1 MKNLLF
7 KKYKVH
13 KKISF
18 LIFIFILTFLMDVML
33 RGEIS
38 DSWNYINEYSSRF
51 LFSISIVL
59 LTFTPIFLFKKR
71 YFYISLITTIWLIL
85 SIANSVILNLRG
97 TPLTGGDLKMIKSGL
112 SIAKQY
118 LTFSNILCICL
129 LIIVLLVSL
138 VIIYIKSPKIKVNY
152 KIVIPSILIY
162 GLAFSQILN
171 FVLDKGIVTTNFF
184 DIRARYMDYGFSY
197 SFLNSI
203 VNNGVKKPTSY
214 SKSSMGDLEYALGD
228 TDSVSSFA
236 SNIDAND
243 SGSQTNIEPNIIMI
257 QLESFIDPLWI
268 KTIDFNE
275 DPIPNFRNIVNNY
288 TSGLLTIPGLG
299 GGTANSEFEVITGF
313 SSGLFGA
320 GEFPFNTLLSSDTS
334 PSLAYYLKD
343 LGYSSHALHNNDA
356 TFYSRYK
363 AYKNLGFN
371 SFTPIESM
379 PNMDRTPMGWAKDS
393 YLTYEIEKL
402 LTSTDTSDLIF
413 TISVQGHGSYPNSP
427 LEDSVIKV
435 SSDKEIS
442 NLNSIEYYVNQLYE
456 MDKFIGELI
465 DMVNSLDEPSIIV
478 FYGDHHPAIDV
489 KAEDFVTNSLYTT
502 PYAIWNNIG
511 LEKESVNLKAYEL
524 SSYIL
529 KKLNFPQTILSNLHN
544 STIDEELKKEYLHLI
559 QYDSLYGKDYLGLN
573 EMVTSNDSFTYGI
586 NIPIINNIESSSNSI
601 NIIGKNFNSYSKV
614 FINDTSIDS
623 TFIDSNT
630 LSLDNYNLKTGDII
644 TVKDMAGAGK
654 IELLSSEDFILK

>member
-38 DSWNYINEYSSRF
+38 DSWNYINQYSSRF
-51 LFSISIVL
+51 LFNISIVL

-118 LTFSNILCICL
+118 LTFFNILCICL

-334 PSLAYYLKD
+334 PSLAYYLKN

-379 PNMDRTPMGWAKDS
+379 PNMARTPMGWAKDT

-402 LTSTDTSDLIF
+402 LSSTDTSDLIF
-413 TISVQGHGSYPNSP
+413 AISVQGHGSYPNSP
-427 LEDSVIKV
+427 LEDSVIKA
-435 SSDKEIS
+435 SSDTEIS
-442 NLNSIEYYVNQLYE
+442 NLNSIEYYVNQLHE

-465 DMVNSLDEPSIIV
+465 DMVNSLNEPSIIV

-511 LEKESVNLKAYEL
+511 LEKESINLKAYEL
-524 SSYIL
+524 SSYII
-529 KKLNFPQTILSNLHN
+529 KKLDFPETILTSLHN

-573 EMVTSNDSFTYGI
+573 EMVTSNDSFTYGV
-586 NIPIINNIESSSNSI
+586 NTPIINNIESSSNST
-601 NIIGKNFNSYSKV
+601 NIIGENFNSYSKV
-614 FINDTSIDS
+614 FVNDTAIDS

-630 LSLDNYNLKTGDII
+630 LSLGNYNLKSGDII

-654 IELLSSEDFILK
+654 IELLSSEDFTLK

>member
-38 DSWNYINEYSSRF
+38 DSWNYINQYSSRF
-51 LFSISIVL
+51 LFNISIVL

-118 LTFSNILCICL
+118 LTFFNILCICL

-236 SNIDAND
+236 STIDAND

-334 PSLAYYLKD
+334 PSLAYYLKN

-379 PNMDRTPMGWAKDS
+379 PNMARTPMGWAKDT

-402 LTSTDTSDLIF
+402 LSSTDTSDLIF
-413 TISVQGHGSYPNSP
+413 AISVQGHGSYPNSP
-427 LEDSVIKV
+427 LEDSVIKA
-435 SSDKEIS
+435 SSDTEIS
-442 NLNSIEYYVNQLYE
+442 NLNSIEYYVNQLHE

-465 DMVNSLDEPSIIV
+465 DMVNSLNEPSIIV

-511 LEKESVNLKAYEL
+511 LEKESINLKAYEL
-524 SSYIL
+524 SSYII
-529 KKLNFPQTILSNLHN
+529 KKLDFPETILTSLHN

-573 EMVTSNDSFTYGI
+573 EMVTSNDSFTYGV
-586 NIPIINNIESSSNSI
+586 NTPIINNIESSSNST
-601 NIIGKNFNSYSKV
+601 NIIGENFNSYSKV
-614 FINDTSIDS
+614 FVNDTAIDS

-630 LSLDNYNLKTGDII
+630 LSLGNYNLKSGDII

-654 IELLSSEDFILK
+654 IELLSSEDFTLK

>member
-38 DSWNYINEYSSRF
+38 DSWNYINQYSSRF
-51 LFSISIVL
+51 LFNISIVL

-334 PSLAYYLKD
+334 PSLAYYLKN

-379 PNMDRTPMGWAKDS
+379 PNMARTPMGWAKDT

-402 LTSTDTSDLIF
+402 LSSTDTSDLIF
-413 TISVQGHGSYPNSP
+413 AISVQGHGSYPNSP
-427 LEDSVIKV
+427 LEDSVIKA
-435 SSDKEIS
+435 SSDTEIS
-442 NLNSIEYYVNQLYE
+442 NLNSIEYYVNQLHE

-465 DMVNSLDEPSIIV
+465 DMVNSLNEPSIIV

-489 KAEDFVTNSLYTT
+489 KVEDFVTNSLYTT

-511 LEKESVNLKAYEL
+511 LEKESINLKAYEL
-524 SSYIL
+524 SSYIV
-529 KKLNFPQTILSNLHN
+529 KKLDFPETILTSLHN
-544 STIDEELKKEYLHLI
+544 STINEELKKEYLHLI

-573 EMVTSNDSFTYGI
+573 EMVTSNDSFTYGV
-586 NIPIINNIESSSNSI
+586 NTPIINNIESSSNST
-601 NIIGKNFNSYSKV
+601 NIIGENFNSYSKV
-614 FINDTSIDS
+614 FVNDTAIDS

-630 LSLDNYNLKTGDII
+630 LSLGNYNLKSGDII

-654 IELLSSEDFILK
+654 IELLSSEDFTLK

>member
-38 DSWNYINEYSSRF
+38 DSWNYINQYSSRF
-51 LFSISIVL
+51 LFNISIVL

-118 LTFSNILCICL
+118 LTFFNILCICL

-236 SNIDAND
+236 STIDAND

-334 PSLAYYLKD
+334 PSLAYYLKN

-379 PNMDRTPMGWAKDS
+379 PNMARTPMGWAKDT

-402 LTSTDTSDLIF
+402 LSSTDTSDLIF
-413 TISVQGHGSYPNSP
+413 AISVQGHGSYPNSP
-427 LEDSVIKV
+427 LEDSVIKA
-435 SSDKEIS
+435 SSDTEIS
-442 NLNSIEYYVNQLYE
+442 NLNSIEYYVNQLHE

-465 DMVNSLDEPSIIV
+465 DMVNSLNEPSIIV

-489 KAEDFVTNSLYTT
+489 KVEDFVTNSLYTT

-511 LEKESVNLKAYEL
+511 LEKESINLKAYEL
-524 SSYIL
+524 SSYIV
-529 KKLNFPQTILSNLHN
+529 KKLDFPETILTSLHN
-544 STIDEELKKEYLHLI
+544 STINEELKKEYLHLI

-573 EMVTSNDSFTYGI
+573 EMVTSNDSFTYGV
-586 NIPIINNIESSSNSI
+586 NTPIINNIESSSNST
-601 NIIGKNFNSYSKV
+601 NIIGENFNSYSKV
-614 FINDTSIDS
+614 FVNDTAIDS

-630 LSLDNYNLKTGDII
+630 LSLGNYNLKSGDII

-654 IELLSSEDFILK
+654 IELLSSEDFTLK

>member
-38 DSWNYINEYSSRF
+38 DSWNYINQYSSRF
-51 LFSISIVL
+51 LFNISIVL

-334 PSLAYYLKD
+334 PSLAYYLKN

-379 PNMDRTPMGWAKDS
+379 PNMARTPMGWAKDT

-402 LTSTDTSDLIF
+402 LSSTDTSDLIF
-413 TISVQGHGSYPNSP
+413 AISVQGHGSYPNSP
-427 LEDSVIKV
+427 LEDSVIKA
-435 SSDKEIS
+435 SSDTEIS
-442 NLNSIEYYVNQLYE
+442 NLNSIEYYVNQLHE

-465 DMVNSLDEPSIIV
+465 DMVNSLNEPSIIV

-511 LEKESVNLKAYEL
+511 LEKESINLKAYEL
-524 SSYIL
+524 SSYIV
-529 KKLNFPQTILSNLHN
+529 KKLDFPETILTSLHN
-544 STIDEELKKEYLHLI
+544 STINEELKKEYLHLI

-573 EMVTSNDSFTYGI
+573 EMVTSNDSFTYGV
-586 NIPIINNIESSSNSI
+586 NTPIINNIESSSNST
-601 NIIGKNFNSYSKV
+601 NIIGENFNSYSKV
-614 FINDTSIDS
+614 FVNDTAIDS

-630 LSLDNYNLKTGDII
+630 LSLGNYNLKSGDII

-654 IELLSSEDFILK
+654 IELLSSEDFTLK

>member
-38 DSWNYINEYSSRF
+38 DSWNYINQYSSRF
-51 LFSISIVL
+51 LFNISIVL

-71 YFYISLITTIWLIL
+71 YFYIFLITTIWLIL

-118 LTFSNILCICL
+118 LTFFNILCICL

-138 VIIYIKSPKIKVNY
+138 VIIYIKSPKLKVNY

-236 SNIDAND
+236 STIDAND

-334 PSLAYYLKD
+334 PSLAYYLKN

-379 PNMDRTPMGWAKDS
+379 PNMARTPMGWAKDT

-402 LTSTDTSDLIF
+402 LSSTDTSDLIF
-413 TISVQGHGSYPNSP
+413 AISVQGHGSYPNSP
-427 LEDSVIKV
+427 LEDSVIKA
-435 SSDKEIS
+435 SSDTEIS
-442 NLNSIEYYVNQLYE
+442 NLNSIEYYVNQLHE

-465 DMVNSLDEPSIIV
+465 DMVNSLNEPSIIV

-511 LEKESVNLKAYEL
+511 LEKESINLKAYEL
-524 SSYIL
+524 SSYIV
-529 KKLNFPQTILSNLHN
+529 KKLDFPETILTSLHN

-573 EMVTSNDSFTYGI
+573 EMVTSNDSFTYGV
-586 NIPIINNIESSSNSI
+586 NTPIINNIESSSNST
-601 NIIGKNFNSYSKV
+601 NIIGENFNSYSKV
-614 FINDTSIDS
+614 FVNDTAIDS

-630 LSLDNYNLKTGDII
+630 LSLGNYNLKSGDII

-654 IELLSSEDFILK
+654 IELLSSEDFTLK

>member
-38 DSWNYINEYSSRF
+38 DSWNYINQYSSRF
-51 LFSISIVL
+51 LFNISIVL

-118 LTFSNILCICL
+118 LTFFNILCICL

-236 SNIDAND
+236 STIDAND

-334 PSLAYYLKD
+334 PSLAYYLKN

-379 PNMDRTPMGWAKDS
+379 PNMARTPMGWAKDT

-402 LTSTDTSDLIF
+402 LSSTDTSDLIF
-413 TISVQGHGSYPNSP
+413 AISVQGHGSYPNSP
-427 LEDSVIKV
+427 LEDSVIKA
-435 SSDKEIS
+435 SSDTEIS
-442 NLNSIEYYVNQLYE
+442 NLNSIEYYVNQLHE

-465 DMVNSLDEPSIIV
+465 DMVNSLNEPSIIV

-511 LEKESVNLKAYEL
+511 LEKESINLKAYEL
-524 SSYIL
+524 SSYII
-529 KKLNFPQTILSNLHN
+529 KKLDFPETILTSLHN
-544 STIDEELKKEYLHLI
+544 STINEELKKEYLHLI

-573 EMVTSNDSFTYGI
+573 EMVTSNDSFTYGV
-586 NIPIINNIESSSNSI
+586 NTPIINNIESSSNST
-601 NIIGKNFNSYSKV
+601 NIIGENFNSYSKV
-614 FINDTSIDS
+614 FVNDTAIDS

-630 LSLDNYNLKTGDII
+630 LSLGNYNLKSGDII

-654 IELLSSEDFILK
+654 IELLSSEDFTLK

>member
-38 DSWNYINEYSSRF
+38 DSWNYINQYSSRF
-51 LFSISIVL
+51 LFNISIVL

-71 YFYISLITTIWLIL
+71 YFYIFLITTIWLIL

-118 LTFSNILCICL
+118 LTFFNILCICL

-138 VIIYIKSPKIKVNY
+138 VIIYIKSPKLKVNY

-236 SNIDAND
+236 STIDANY

-334 PSLAYYLKD
+334 PSLAYYLKN

-379 PNMDRTPMGWAKDS
+379 PNMARTPMGWAKDT

-402 LTSTDTSDLIF
+402 LSSTDTSDLIF
-413 TISVQGHGSYPNSP
+413 AISVQGHGSYPNSP
-427 LEDSVIKV
+427 LEDSVIKA
-435 SSDKEIS
+435 SSDTEIS
-442 NLNSIEYYVNQLYE
+442 NLNSIEYYVNQLHE

-465 DMVNSLDEPSIIV
+465 DMVNSLNEPSIIV

-511 LEKESVNLKAYEL
+511 LEKESINLKAYEL
-524 SSYIL
+524 SSYIV
-529 KKLNFPQTILSNLHN
+529 KKLDFPETILTSLHN

-573 EMVTSNDSFTYGI
+573 EMVTSNDSFTYGV
-586 NIPIINNIESSSNSI
+586 NTPIINNIESSSNST
-601 NIIGKNFNSYSKV
+601 NIIGENFNSYSKV
-614 FINDTSIDS
+614 FVNDTAIDS

-630 LSLDNYNLKTGDII
+630 LSLGNYNLKSGDII

-654 IELLSSEDFILK
+654 IELLSSEDFTLK

>member
-38 DSWNYINEYSSRF
+38 DSWNYINQYSSRF
-51 LFSISIVL
+51 LFNISIVL

-118 LTFSNILCICL
+118 LTFFNILCICL

-236 SNIDAND
+236 STIDANN

-334 PSLAYYLKD
+334 PSLAYYLKN

-379 PNMDRTPMGWAKDS
+379 PNMARTPMGWAKDT

-402 LTSTDTSDLIF
+402 LSSTDTSDLIF
-413 TISVQGHGSYPNSP
+413 AISVQGHGSYPNSP
-427 LEDSVIKV
+427 LEDSVIKA
-435 SSDKEIS
+435 SSDTEIS
-442 NLNSIEYYVNQLYE
+442 NLNSIEYYVNQLHE

-465 DMVNSLDEPSIIV
+465 DMVNSLNEPSIIV

-489 KAEDFVTNSLYTT
+489 KVEDFVTNSLYTT

-511 LEKESVNLKAYEL
+511 LEKESINLKAYEL
-524 SSYIL
+524 SSYIV
-529 KKLNFPQTILSNLHN
+529 KKLDFPETILTSLHN
-544 STIDEELKKEYLHLI
+544 STINEELKKEYLHLI

-573 EMVTSNDSFTYGI
+573 EMVTSNDSFTYGV
-586 NIPIINNIESSSNSI
+586 NTPIINNIESSSNST
-601 NIIGKNFNSYSKV
+601 NIIGENFNSYSKV
-614 FINDTSIDS
+614 FVNDTAIDS

-630 LSLDNYNLKTGDII
+630 LSLGNYNLKSGDII

-654 IELLSSEDFILK
+654 IELLSSEDFTLK

>member
-38 DSWNYINEYSSRF
+38 DSWNYINQYSSRF
-51 LFSISIVL
+51 LFNISIVL

-334 PSLAYYLKD
+334 PSLAYYLKN

-379 PNMDRTPMGWAKDS
+379 PNMARTPMGWAKDT

-402 LTSTDTSDLIF
+402 LSSTDTSDLIF
-413 TISVQGHGSYPNSP
+413 AISVQGHGSYPNSP
-427 LEDSVIKV
+427 LEDSVIKA
-435 SSDKEIS
+435 SSDTEIS
-442 NLNSIEYYVNQLYE
+442 NLNSIEYYVNQLHE

-465 DMVNSLDEPSIIV
+465 DMVNSLNEPSIIV

-511 LEKESVNLKAYEL
+511 LEKESINLKAYEL
-524 SSYIL
+524 SSYIV
-529 KKLNFPQTILSNLHN
+529 KKLDFPETILTSLHN

-573 EMVTSNDSFTYGI
+573 EMVTSNDSFTYGV
-586 NIPIINNIESSSNSI
+586 NTPIINNIESSSNST
-601 NIIGKNFNSYSKV
+601 NIIGENFNSYSKV
-614 FINDTSIDS
+614 FVNDTAIDS

-630 LSLDNYNLKTGDII
+630 LSLGNYNLKSGDII

-654 IELLSSEDFILK
+654 IELLSSEDFTLK

>member
-38 DSWNYINEYSSRF
+38 DSWNYINQYSSRF
-51 LFSISIVL
+51 LFNISIVL

-118 LTFSNILCICL
+118 LTFFNILCICL

-334 PSLAYYLKD
+334 PSLAYYLKN

-379 PNMDRTPMGWAKDS
+379 PNMARTPMGWAKDT

-402 LTSTDTSDLIF
+402 LSSTDTSDLIF
-413 TISVQGHGSYPNSP
+413 AISVQGHGSYPNSP
-427 LEDSVIKV
+427 LEDSVIKA
-435 SSDKEIS
+435 SSDTEIS
-442 NLNSIEYYVNQLYE
+442 NLNSIEYYVNQLHE

-465 DMVNSLDEPSIIV
+465 DMVNSLNEPSIIV

-511 LEKESVNLKAYEL
+511 LEKESINLKAYEL
-524 SSYIL
+524 SSYIV
-529 KKLNFPQTILSNLHN
+529 KKLDFPETILTSLHN
-544 STIDEELKKEYLHLI
+544 STINEELKKEYLHLI

-573 EMVTSNDSFTYGI
+573 EMVTSNDSFTYGV
-586 NIPIINNIESSSNSI
+586 NTPIINNIESSSNST
-601 NIIGKNFNSYSKV
+601 NIIGENFNSYSKV
-614 FINDTSIDS
+614 FVNDTAIDS

-630 LSLDNYNLKTGDII
+630 LSLGNYNLKSGDII

-654 IELLSSEDFILK
+654 IELLSSEDFTLK